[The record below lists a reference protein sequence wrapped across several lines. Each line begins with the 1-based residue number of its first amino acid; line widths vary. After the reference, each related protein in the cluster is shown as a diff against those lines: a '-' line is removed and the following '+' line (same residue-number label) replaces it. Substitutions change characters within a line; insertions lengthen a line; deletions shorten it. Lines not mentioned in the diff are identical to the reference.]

1 MGYGQAQRI
10 DEYSG
15 YGEEKVMEKVQ
26 SRFGEIEYDPATTL
40 EFPEGLI
47 GFEELRKFIVMP
59 NEKDGPLFWIQS
71 VEDPQ
76 VAFVLTD
83 PTGFFVGY
91 EIAPDAREREKLGL
105 DENAEYH
112 VLCVVT
118 VPEDLKITFNLAAPI
133 VFAPATNRALQ
144 VVLEGTPFSSRTP
157 LPTMEEL
164 DAIEK
169 KLEGQAS
176 K

>member
-1 MGYGQAQRI
+1 MKKI
-10 DEYSG
+10 
-15 YGEEKVMEKVQ
+15 Q
-26 SRFGEIEYDPATTL
+26 SRFGEIEYDPENIL

-83 PTGFFVGY
+83 PIGFYYDYKIV
-91 EIAPDAREREKLGL
+91 PDGRERQKLGI
-105 DENAEYH
+105 DDKADVH
-112 VLCVVT
+112 VLSVVT
-118 VPEDLKITFNLAAPI
+118 VPEDLNVTLNLAAPI
-133 VFAPATNRALQ
+133 LFAPETNRALQ
-144 VVLEGTPFSSRTP
+144 VVLEGTTFSSKTE
-157 LPTMEEL
+157 LPTMNEL
-164 DAIEK
+164 DALEK
-169 KLEGQAS
+169 KMKSAEG